1 MARVT
6 PDARA
11 VAAVIGLA
19 YALGYLYALG
29 DLSTAPQ
36 PAWSLTVGGPA
47 RWLDQR
53 VVFQFEGIGM
63 LQAGSL
69 VWLISPLNIL
79 IAAALGLLFALNVDG
94 AWALWR
100 QPAACGMTSRGGGL
114 VAAVPA
120 LAAGG
125 ACCAPS
131 LLLLLGIPGLGAF
144 AALFAWLVP
153 LSLVLL
159 LASRWWQRRRG
170 APPWGR
176 AHPG

>member
-1 MARVT
+1 MGFV
-6 PDARA
+6 
-11 VAAVIGLA
+11 

-29 DLSTAPQ
+29 DLSTAPR
-36 PAWSLTVGGPA
+36 PVWSVALGDPGL
-47 RWLDQR
+47 WLDQR
-53 VVFQFEGIGM
+53 VVFQFEAITK
-63 LQAGSL
+63 LQAGHV

-79 IAAALGLLFALNVDG
+79 IAATLGVLLALNIDG
-94 AWALWR
+94 GWLLWKR
-100 QPAACGMTSRGGGL
+100 PAACGLAGRGGGVL
-114 VAAVPA
+114 AAVPA

-159 LASRWWQRRRG
+159 GASRWWQRRQG
-170 APPWGR
+170 APGWFRRSPY
-176 AHPG
+176 